1 MGPFFSL
8 CVAMKVEAC
17 YFSGFRIHPG
27 HGKKII
33 KNDSK
38 QYWIINKKIE
48 KHFWDKKNPRKVP
61 WTLVF
66 RKIHKKGLAED
77 TKRKRTRKQQK
88 VTRAIVG
95 APIEMITKRR
105 TMKPEQRKSA
115 REAALRKAKEEKKKT
130 QQEKRKT
137 NQPRQKDNRAKNQK
151 GGKGR

>member
-1 MGPFFSL
+1 MGRFFS
-8 CVAMKVEAC
+8 VTMKVEIC
-17 YFSGFRIHPG
+17 HFSGFRIHPG
-27 HGKKII
+27 HGKKIV

-61 WTLVF
+61 WIMVY
-66 RKIHKKGLAED
+66 RKIHKKGLAEES
-77 TKRKRTRKQQK
+77 KRKRTRKQQK

-95 APIEMITKRR
+95 ASIEMITKRR

-115 REAALRKAKEEKKKT
+115 REAALRKAKEKKKT

-137 NQPRQKDNRAKNQK
+137 NQPRQK
-151 GGKGR
+151 

>member
-1 MGPFFSL
+1 MG
-8 CVAMKVEAC
+8 
-17 YFSGFRIHPG
+17 
-27 HGKKII
+27 

-61 WTLVF
+61 WTMVY
-66 RKIHKKGLAED
+66 RKIHKKGLAEES
-77 TKRKRTRKQQK
+77 KRKRTRKQQK

-95 APIEMITKRR
+95 ASIEMITKRR

-115 REAALRKAKEEKKKT
+115 REAALRKAKEEK
-130 QQEKRKT
+130 RKT
-137 NQPRQKDNRAKNQK
+137 SQPRQKDNRAKNQK

>member
-1 MGPFFSL
+1 MG
-8 CVAMKVEAC
+8 AMKVEIC
-17 YFSGFRIHPG
+17 HFSGFRIHPG
-27 HGKKII
+27 HGKKIV

-61 WTLVF
+61 WTMVY
-66 RKIHKKGLAED
+66 RKIHKKGLAEES
-77 TKRKRTRKQQK
+77 KRKRTRKQQK

-95 APIEMITKRR
+95 ASIEMITKRR

-130 QQEKRKT
+130 QQEKRKKKKKKKKKH
-137 NQPRQKDNRAKNQK
+137 PQKKK
-151 GGKGR
+151 KKKKKKKK

>member
-1 MGPFFSL
+1 MG
-8 CVAMKVEAC
+8 VMKVEAC

-27 HGKKII
+27 HGRKII

-38 QYWIINKKIE
+38 QYWIINKRIE

-61 WTLVF
+61 WTMVF
-66 RKIHKKGLAED
+66 RKIHKKGLTED
-77 TKRKRTRKQQK
+77 TKRKRSRKQQK

-95 APIEMITKRR
+95 ASIEMITKRR

-115 REAALRKAKEEKKKT
+115 REAALRKAKEERKKAQSSKPKT
-130 QQEKRKT
+130 S
-137 NQPRQKDNRAKNQK
+137 PRQKDARQKTQK

>member
-1 MGPFFSL
+1 MG
-8 CVAMKVEAC
+8 
-17 YFSGFRIHPG
+17 G
-27 HGKKII
+27 HGKKIV

-61 WTLVF
+61 WTMVY
-66 RKIHKKGLAED
+66 RKIHKKGLAEES
-77 TKRKRTRKQQK
+77 KGKRTRKRQK

-95 APIEMITKRR
+95 ASIEMITKRR

-130 QQEKRKT
+130 QQKKKDQPTKT
-137 NQPRQKDNRAKNQK
+137 KGQPC
-151 GGKGR
+151 

>member
-1 MGPFFSL
+1 MGLFFL
-8 CVAMKVEAC
+8 CHSMKVEIC
-17 YFSGFRIHPG
+17 HFSGFRIHPG
-27 HGKKII
+27 HGKKIV

-61 WTLVF
+61 WTMVY
-66 RKIHKKGLAED
+66 RKIHKKVLAEES
-77 TKRKRTRKQQK
+77 KRKRTRKQQK

-95 APIEMITKRR
+95 ASIEMITKRR